1 MKTQKLKLGMWFWT
15 GSGIYSLINMIKN
28 YYQVAQSKILLY
40 DTIIFSVAI
49 IGFILTLTLLKKMKY
64 SKTGIGFWVGSGVF
78 SLINMF
84 MNYKHGVQSEIL
96 FYNYLMFGVAI
107 SGFILNLTLLKIN
120 KRNQK

>member
-1 MKTQKLKLGMWFWT
+1 
-15 GSGIYSLINMIKN
+15 
-28 YYQVAQSKILLY
+28 
-40 DTIIFSVAI
+40 
-49 IGFILTLTLLKKMKY
+49 MKY